1 MAGRKDPIGRVKL
14 AFLASRNGSAF
25 RAAVEAVGQGRLAA
39 DIVLLATNSAKA
51 PALDFARERGVA
63 CKVIPTAADPAAA
76 DRELAAALAVAGA
89 DWVVLSGYLRRI
101 GPAVLARF
109 PDRILNIHP
118 GPLPAFGGEGMYG
131 RRVHEAVIAA
141 GAAQSEVTIHLV
153 DGEYDHGRVLG
164 RWPVPVEA
172 GDTPETLE
180 QRVTALE
187 PEVMTRTLVA
197 LAEGRLE
204 GLQAS

>member
-1 MAGRKDPIGRVKL
+1 MTPRLRL

-39 DIVLLATNSAKA
+39 DIVLLGTNTAKA
-51 PALDFARERGVA
+51 PALDFARARGLPHR
-63 CKVIPTAADPAAA
+63 VIPTAVDPEAA
-76 DRELAAALAVAGA
+76 DRELAEALAASGA
-89 DWVVLSGYLRRI
+89 DWIVLSGYLRRI

-141 GAAQSEVTIHLV
+141 GAPQSEVTIHMV

-164 RWPVPVEA
+164 RWPVPVEP
-172 GDTPETLE
+172 GDMPETLE

-187 PEVMTRTLVA
+187 PEVMTRTLID

-204 GLQAS
+204 PSQAS

>member
-1 MAGRKDPIGRVKL
+1 MSPRLRL

-25 RAAVEAVGQGRLAA
+25 RAAVAAAGEGRLAA
-39 DIVLLATNSAKA
+39 DIVLLASNTAKA
-51 PALDFARERGVA
+51 PALDFARDRGVP
-63 CKVIPTAADPAAA
+63 CTVIPTAVDPEAA
-76 DRELAAALAVAGA
+76 DRALAEALSASGA

-109 PDRILNIHP
+109 PERILNIHP

-141 GAAQSEVTIHLV
+141 GAPQSEVTIHLV

-164 RWPVPVEA
+164 RWPVPVEP

-197 LAEGRLE
+197 LAEGRLG

>member
-1 MAGRKDPIGRVKL
+1 VTARLKL

-25 RAAVEAVGQGRLAA
+25 RAAVEAAGAGRLAA
-39 DIVLLATNSAKA
+39 DIVLLVSNSPKA
-51 PALDFARERGVA
+51 PALDFARERGIA
-63 CKVIPTAADPAAA
+63 HEVITTAADPDAA
-76 DRELAAALAVAGA
+76 DRELAEALVASGA

-141 GAAQSEVTIHLV
+141 GVPASAVTIHLV
-153 DGEYDHGRVLG
+153 DGEYDHGLVLG
-164 RWPVPVEA
+164 RWPVPVEV
-172 GDTPETLE
+172 GDTAETLE
-180 QRVTALE
+180 QRITALE
-187 PEVMTRTLVA
+187 PEVMTRTLVD
-197 LAEGRLE
+197 LAEGRLRVD
-204 GLQAS
+204 QAS

>member
-1 MAGRKDPIGRVKL
+1 MTARLKL

-25 RAAVEAVGQGRLAA
+25 RAAVEAARAGRLAA
-39 DIVLLATNSAKA
+39 DLVLLVSNSAKA
-51 PALDFARERGVA
+51 PALDFARERGIA
-63 CKVIPTAADPAAA
+63 CAVIPTAADPEAA
-76 DRELAAALAVAGA
+76 DQALADALDASGA

-101 GPAVLARF
+101 GPAVLARY
-109 PDRILNIHP
+109 PERILNIHP
-118 GPLPAFGGEGMYG
+118 GPLPAFGGEGLYG

-141 GAAQSEVTIHLV
+141 GDQQSEVTIHLV

-172 GDTPETLE
+172 GDTPQALE

-187 PEVMTRTLVA
+187 PEVMTRTLID

-204 GLQAS
+204 PSQAS

>member
-1 MAGRKDPIGRVKL
+1 VTSRLKL

-25 RAAVEAVGQGRLAA
+25 RAAVEAVEARRLAA
-39 DIVLLATNSAKA
+39 DIVLLVSNSARA
-51 PALDFARERGVA
+51 PALDFARARGLPHR
-63 CKVIPTAADPAAA
+63 VIPTAIDPEAA
-76 DRELAAALAVAGA
+76 DRELADALAASGA

-141 GAAQSEVTIHLV
+141 GAPQSEVTIHLV
-153 DGEYDHGRVLG
+153 DGEYDHGRVLR
-164 RWPVPVEA
+164 RWPVPVEP

-187 PEVMTRTLVA
+187 PEVMTRTLID

-204 GLQAS
+204 PSQAS

>member
-1 MAGRKDPIGRVKL
+1 MTPRLKL

-25 RAAVEAVGQGRLAA
+25 RAAVEAARAGRLSA
-39 DIVLLATNSAKA
+39 DIVLLVSNSAKA
-51 PALDFARERGVA
+51 PALDFARERGIA
-63 CKVIPTAADPAAA
+63 CAVIPTAADPEAA
-76 DRELAAALAVAGA
+76 DQALAAALAASGA

-141 GAAQSEVTIHLV
+141 GVPQSEVTIHLV

-172 GDTPETLE
+172 GDTPQALE

-187 PEVMTRTLVA
+187 PEVMTRTLID
-197 LAEGRLE
+197 LAEGRLRVD
-204 GLQAS
+204 QAS

>member
-1 MAGRKDPIGRVKL
+1 VTPRLKL

-25 RAAVEAVGQGRLAA
+25 RAAVEAARAGRLAA
-39 DIVLLATNSAKA
+39 DIVVLVSNSAKA
-51 PALDFARERGVA
+51 PALDFARERGIA
-63 CKVIPTAADPAAA
+63 CEVIPTAADPEAA
-76 DRELAAALAVAGA
+76 DQALAGTLAASGA

-109 PDRILNIHP
+109 ADRILNIHP

-141 GAAQSEVTIHLV
+141 GVPQSEVTIHLV

-172 GDTPETLE
+172 GDTPQALE

-187 PEVMTRTLVA
+187 PEVMTRTLID

-204 GLQAS
+204 LSQAS

>member
-1 MAGRKDPIGRVKL
+1 VTARLKL

-25 RAAVEAVGQGRLAA
+25 RAAVEAARAERLPA
-39 DIVLLATNSAKA
+39 DIVLLVSNSAKA
-51 PALDFARERGVA
+51 PALDFARERGIA
-63 CKVIPTAADPAAA
+63 CEVIPTAADPEAA
-76 DRELAAALAVAGA
+76 DQALAGALAASGA
-89 DWVVLSGYLRRI
+89 DRVVLSGYLRRI
-101 GPAVLARF
+101 GPAVLAQF
-109 PDRILNIHP
+109 ADRILNIHP

-141 GAAQSEVTIHLV
+141 GAQQSEVTIHLV

-172 GDTPETLE
+172 GDTPEALE

-187 PEVMTRTLVA
+187 PEVMTRTLID

-204 GLQAS
+204 PSQAS

>member
-1 MAGRKDPIGRVKL
+1 VTPRLKL

-25 RAAVEAVGQGRLAA
+25 RAAVEAARAGRLSA
-39 DIVLLATNSAKA
+39 DIVLLVSNSAKA
-51 PALDFARERGVA
+51 PALDFARERGIA
-63 CKVIPTAADPAAA
+63 CAVIATAADPEAA
-76 DRELAAALAVAGA
+76 DQALAAALAASGA

-109 PDRILNIHP
+109 ADRILNIHP

-141 GAAQSEVTIHLV
+141 GVPQSEVTIHLV

-172 GDTPETLE
+172 GDTPQALE

-187 PEVMTRTLVA
+187 PEVMTRTLID

-204 GLQAS
+204 PSQAS

>member
-1 MAGRKDPIGRVKL
+1 MKL

-25 RAAVEAVGQGRLAA
+25 RAAVEAVGRGRLAA
-39 DIVLLATNSAKA
+39 DVVLLASNTAKA
-51 PALDFARERGVA
+51 PALDFARERGVP
-63 CKVIPTAADPAAA
+63 CKVIPTAADPAAGDRALA
-76 DRELAAALAVAGA
+76 DALAASGA

-141 GAAQSEVTIHLV
+141 GVPASEVTIHLV

-164 RWPVPVEA
+164 RWPVPVAA
-172 GDTPETLE
+172 GDTPEALE

-187 PEVMTRTLVA
+187 PEVMTRTLIA

-204 GLQAS
+204 GFQAS

>member
-1 MAGRKDPIGRVKL
+1 VTPRLKL

-25 RAAVEAVGQGRLAA
+25 RAAVEAARAGRLAA
-39 DIVLLATNSAKA
+39 DIVVLVSNSAKA
-51 PALDFARERGVA
+51 PALDFARERGIA
-63 CKVIPTAADPAAA
+63 CEVIPTAADPDAA
-76 DRELAAALAVAGA
+76 DQALAAALAASGA

-109 PDRILNIHP
+109 ADRILNIHP

-141 GAAQSEVTIHLV
+141 GVPQSEVTIHLV

-172 GDTPETLE
+172 GDTPQALE

-187 PEVMTRTLVA
+187 PDVMTRTLID

-204 GLQAS
+204 LSQAS

>member
-1 MAGRKDPIGRVKL
+1 VTPRLKL

-25 RAAVEAVGQGRLAA
+25 RAAIEAAEAGRLAA
-39 DIVLLATNSAKA
+39 DIVLLVSNSTKA
-51 PALDFARERGVA
+51 PALDFARDRGISHR
-63 CKVIPTAADPAAA
+63 VIPTAADPDIA
-76 DRELAAALAVAGA
+76 DRELAETLVASGA

-131 RRVHEAVIAA
+131 RRVHAAVIAA
-141 GAAQSEVTIHLV
+141 QVPASAVTIHLV

-164 RWPVPVEA
+164 RWPVPVEV
-172 GDTPETLE
+172 GDTAESLE
-180 QRVTALE
+180 QRITALE
-187 PEVMTRTLVA
+187 PEVMTRTLVD
-197 LAEGRLE
+197 LAEGRLR
-204 GLQAS
+204 LDQAS